1 MLLLRRAA
9 GFAALLPALLA
20 CGAPEL
26 LARAL
31 GCDDAN
37 TALANTALGCDA
49 NTRGDTASSATAAAA
64 SSLCTIASS
73 SSAASTTASA
83 ASTASTTTAAAAAA
97 AAAAGA
103 SFGGHGLGR
112 GRLAERAHPGEA
124 AARHAAAALHAL
136 LALSTSRHLVA
147 QHVRAPLPEPEP

>member
-37 TALANTALGCDA
+37 TALANTAPPV
-49 NTRGDTASSATAAAA
+49 RPP
-64 SSLCTIASS
+64 SLEI
-73 SSAASTTASA
+73 
-83 ASTASTTTAAAAAA
+83 
-97 AAAAGA
+97 
-103 SFGGHGLGR
+103 R
-112 GRLAERAHPGEA
+112 PAERLQAV
-124 AARHAAAALHAL
+124 ARPC
-136 LALSTSRHLVA
+136 S
-147 QHVRAPLPEPEP
+147 